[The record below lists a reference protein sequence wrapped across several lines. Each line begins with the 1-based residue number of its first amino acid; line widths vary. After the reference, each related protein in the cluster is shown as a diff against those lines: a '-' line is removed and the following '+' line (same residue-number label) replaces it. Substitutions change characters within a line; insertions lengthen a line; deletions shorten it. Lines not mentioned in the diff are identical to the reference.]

1 MPRATVQKTRAG
13 GFEPGLL
20 GAEIGRLR
28 EAQGLTQSG
37 LAKMAGIAKQGL
49 SNIEAGAVVPSI
61 STLQQ
66 IAEALH
72 IDLLALIAFGL
83 PDHSDTR
90 PGELPK
96 IEALVSMMTP
106 KQRKLAVDLLRAVV
120 NQGH

>member
-1 MPRATVQKTRAG
+1 MPKATLQKTRVG

-28 EAQGLTQSG
+28 EAQGLSQSG
-37 LAKMAGIAKQGL
+37 LAKMARIAKQGL
-49 SNIEAGAVVPSI
+49 SNIEAGAVVSSI

-72 IDLLALIAFGL
+72 IDLLTLIAFGL
-83 PDHSDTR
+83 PDHSSTK
-90 PGELPK
+90 PAELPR
-96 IEALVSMMTP
+96 IEALISMMTP
-106 KQRKLAVDLLRAVV
+106 KQRRLAIDLLSAAV